1 MANKEKAEVRDIDRS
16 MYDFRYEE
24 KDTDFYKIQEGL
36 TKEIV
41 LEISEKKG
49 DPAWMRDFRLKS
61 LEIYN
66 QKQVP
71 QWDRASTGSI

>member
-1 MANKEKAEVRDIDRS
+1 MANKEKAEVQDINRS

-36 TKEIV
+36 TKDIV

-49 DPAWMRDFRLKS
+49 DPAQNLEKLRDYSAQALVEWRLWNEKLS
-61 LEIYN
+61 
-66 QKQVP
+66 
-71 QWDRASTGSI
+71 